1 MEHPLEPTTP
11 ASGFTAGLRAAAA
24 PIWRQQQAHPFLRG
38 LADGTL
44 PAAKFLF
51 YTRQDAVFLREMNRV
66 FGYGAAR
73 AETGADQ
80 AHFARLLIETQ
91 QILDDLHG
99 RYAASQGVDAGDL
112 AATRPAAV
120 TYAYSRHLL
129 STAVADS
136 YPALIAALLP
146 SMWMYDELGHALAA
160 QGTPPAD
167 HPYRDWLQV
176 HAGPHLQDITAWMR
190 ALLDRRAPTL
200 STADRAH
207 LQDVFL
213 ISSRY
218 EILFWEMA
226 WREEDWP
233 V

>member
-1 MEHPLEPTTP
+1 
-11 ASGFTAGLRAAAA
+11 
-24 PIWRQQQAHPFLRG
+24 
-38 LADGTL
+38 
-44 PAAKFLF
+44 
-51 YTRQDAVFLREMNRV
+51 
-66 FGYGAAR
+66 
-73 AETGADQ
+73 
-80 AHFARLLIETQ
+80 
-91 QILDDLHG
+91 
-99 RYAASQGVDAGDL
+99 VDAGDL
-112 AATRPAAV
+112 ADTRPAAV

-129 STAVADS
+129 STAVTDS

-160 QGTPPAD
+160 QGAPPAD
-167 HPYRDWLQV
+167 HPYRDWLLV

-200 STADRAH
+200 AAADRAH
-207 LQDVFL
+207 VQDVFL

>member
-1 MEHPLEPTTP
+1 MENLVDSAPLE
-11 ASGFTAGLRAAAA
+11 AGFTTGLRAAAG
-24 PIWRQQQAHPFLRG
+24 PIWRQQAAHPFLRG

-51 YTRQDAVFLREMNRV
+51 YTRQDAVFLQELNRV

-73 AETGADQ
+73 ADTGADP

-99 RYAASQGVDAGDL
+99 RYAAGQGVDAATL

-129 STAVADS
+129 STAVTDS

-160 QGTPPAD
+160 QGTPRAD
-167 HPYRDWLQV
+167 HPYRDWLLV
-176 HAGPHLQDITAWMR
+176 HAGPHLQDITTWMR
-190 ALLDRRAPTL
+190 ALLDQRAPTL
-200 STADRAH
+200 PAAERAH

-226 WREEDWP
+226 WREEQWP